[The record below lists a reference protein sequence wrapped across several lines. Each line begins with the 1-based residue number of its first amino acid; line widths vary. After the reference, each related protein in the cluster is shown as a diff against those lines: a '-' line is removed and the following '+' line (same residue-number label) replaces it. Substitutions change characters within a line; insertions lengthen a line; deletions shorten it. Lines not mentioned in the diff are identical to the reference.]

1 MGMRVV
7 RVVNGL
13 VLVAAAGLFAASG
26 SVHEHPVLTSVGDAT
41 SAARIGALEAQVAAA
56 PGDDCSVRAL
66 AQAYLDAQAP
76 GMALAVI
83 ERAPLN
89 VRTLAKV
96 EHLQSRALIEEG
108 RARDALAV
116 EREVL
121 ETCTIADGV
130 CDSWLF
136 ASARRRA
143 DILEELAA
151 VGVEDARAEPE
162 ASAVAYRNATRDVRI
177 AVR

>member
-1 MGMRVV
+1 MQVL
-7 RVVNGL
+7 NGL

-26 SVHEHPVLTSVGDAT
+26 SLHEHAVLTPLGDAT
-41 SAARIGALEAQVAAA
+41 GAGRAAEIRALEAQVAAA

-76 GMALAVI
+76 GMALAVLS
-83 ERAPLN
+83 RAPLD

-96 EHLQSRALIEEG
+96 EHLQARALIDEG
-108 RARDALAV
+108 RAGDALAV
-116 EREVL
+116 EHEVL
-121 ETCTIADGV
+121 KTCTIADGV
-130 CDSWLF
+130 CDSWLV

-162 ASAVAYRNATRDVRI
+162 ASAVAYHNATRDVRI